1 MPEKA
6 DGNWLAIDFGERTIG
21 LAVAHPLTGSAR
33 PLDPVRNTS
42 AEGVDM
48 ALASLIRQWR
58 PAGIVVGLP
67 LDGQGNDTAMSRR
80 IRQFAGRL
88 AELAPDVPISLHD
101 ERLSSAAAAD
111 EFAHRRSQGRARR
124 RDAARLDSLAA
135 AQILDSWI
143 VEHGKV

>member
-1 MPEKA
+1 MPESA

-42 AEGVDM
+42 LEGVDQ
-48 ALASLIRQWR
+48 ALVDQIRQWR
-58 PAGIVVGLP
+58 PVEIVIGLP
-67 LDGQGNDTAMSRR
+67 LDGEGNDTGMSRR
-80 IRQFAGRL
+80 IRQFAARI
-88 AELAPDVPISLHD
+88 AELAPDVPVSLHD
-101 ERLSSAAAAD
+101 ERLSSAAAAN

-135 AQILDSWI
+135 AQILDSWMR
-143 VEHGKV
+143 EHGKA